1 MSTAEILS
9 PGPEVNQGLIDAA
22 RALAPRLAE
31 RVEEATELRH
41 VPDESIHEMDAA
53 GINEMALPSRFGGQQ
68 TDPLTAQRVFE
79 ELARGCTS
87 TSFVSISY
95 YCHAWLTALF
105 PDDVQE
111 EIFRSENRRG
121 IAQLN
126 PVNAMATRKGDD
138 FLLAGKWHFGTGQH
152 HAGWAALFALVDN
165 GGETPDI
172 AVFQVPRS
180 AGKSQNDW
188 RTSGMAATGSDTL
201 VFEETLVPRRMVMFL
216 SDLVSGNS
224 PSTVLKEEP
233 AYQGPFLANL
243 LAVFAGTPIGVA
255 EAAFDRFQSRVG
267 SRGITYTNYQ
277 NQAEAPLTHLQIAE
291 ARMKLDQARWHAERA
306 AAAASLPAADVDEAV
321 AVRCRADVSWAIRLS
336 RECID
341 IIHSASGASAIHLKD
356 PLQRQ
361 VRDLHALA
369 VHSATLNTTVAELY
383 GRTLCGLDPGV
394 PFM

>member
-1 MSTAEILS
+1 MSSVAQLS
-9 PGPEVNQGLIDAA
+9 SHPGVDQGLIDAA

-31 RVEEATELRH
+31 RADKAIELRH
-41 VPDESIHEMDAA
+41 VLDESIQDMHDA
-53 GINEMALPSRFGGQQ
+53 GINEMAVPSRFGGAQC
-68 TDPLTAQRVFE
+68 TPLTAQRVFE

-87 TSFVSISY
+87 TSFVCISY

-105 PDDVQE
+105 PDEVQE
-111 EIFRSENRRG
+111 EIFNSENRRG

-126 PVNAMATRKGDD
+126 PVNAMATRQGED
-138 FLLAGKWHFGTGQH
+138 FVLSGTWHFGTGQH
-152 HAGWAALFALVDN
+152 HAGWAALFAMVDN

-180 AGKSQNDW
+180 AGKSLGNW
-188 RTSGMAATGSDTL
+188 KTSGMAATGSDSL
-201 VFEETLVPRRMVMFL
+201 EFKDVPVSRNKVMFL
-216 SDLVSGNS
+216 SDLVAGNTS
-224 PSTVLKEEP
+224 STVLDEEP

-243 LAVFAGTPIGVA
+243 LAVFGGTPIGVA
-255 EAAFDRFQSRVG
+255 ESAFDRFQSRVG
-267 SRGITYTNYQ
+267 SRGITYTTYTT
-277 NQAEAPLTHLQIAE
+277 QAEAPVTHLQIAE
-291 ARMKLDQARWHAERA
+291 ARMKIDQARFHAERA
-306 AAAASLPAADVDEAV
+306 AEVASYAAADVNENL

-336 RECID
+336 REAID
-341 IIHSASGASAIHLKD
+341 IIHLASGATAIHLKD

-369 VHSATLNTTVAELY
+369 VHSATLNTSVAETY